1 MEEIFARTFDPEL
14 VAVSEELK
22 FHWPELLPVERIR
35 AGITEIAF
43 GLIVFGALVVFCWF
57 K

>member
-43 GLIVFGALVVFCWF
+43 GVIVFGALVVFCWF